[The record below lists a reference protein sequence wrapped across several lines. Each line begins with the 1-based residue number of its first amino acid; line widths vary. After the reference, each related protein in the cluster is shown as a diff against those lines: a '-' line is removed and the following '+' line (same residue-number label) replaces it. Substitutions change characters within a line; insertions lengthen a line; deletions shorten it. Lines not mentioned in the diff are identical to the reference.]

1 MGEKPKDRTSRKEK
15 LNRATRKVDIGSEN
29 LYNRDTGEITQVP
42 KIVVE
47 SGDVNFEKIWLWH
60 LCDAYQ
66 LIGNKSVDVLN
77 HLIETRNSENIV
89 LGSQRKLAD
98 MCGVS
103 IATFSR
109 VMSVLKE
116 HKIVTMPQQGVYR
129 LSPEMIWKGGHQGR
143 MQVLIEYK
151 NEIAK
156 QPPVTREQER
166 KRLEREL
173 KDVVSQLDELK
184 QKMLILSQAEESP
197 VETAAAE

>member
-1 MGEKPKDRTSRKEK
+1 MGTEPKDRKSRSEK
-15 LNRATRKVDIGSEN
+15 INRASRKVDIGSEN
-29 LYNRDTGEITQVP
+29 LYNRETGEITQIP

-77 HLIETRNSENIV
+77 HLIETRNSENVV
-89 LGSQRKLAD
+89 LGSQRKLAE

-116 HKIVTMPQQGVYR
+116 NKIVTMPQQGVYR
-129 LSPEMIWKGGHQGR
+129 LSPEMIWKGGHHGR

-156 QPPVTREQER
+156 QAPTTKEQER
-166 KRLEREL
+166 KRLEKEL
-173 KDVVSQLDELK
+173 LGAVGKLDEIK
-184 QKMLILSQAEESP
+184 QKMLILSQSGSEDEE
-197 VETAAAE
+197 AAAE

>member
-1 MGEKPKDRTSRKEK
+1 VGTEPKDRKSRSEK
-15 LNRATRKVDIGSEN
+15 INRASRKVDIGSEN
-29 LYNRDTGEITQVP
+29 LYNRETGEITQIP

-77 HLIETRNSENIV
+77 HLIETRNSENVV
-89 LGSQRKLAD
+89 LGSQRKLAE

-116 HKIVTMPQQGVYR
+116 NKIVTMPQQGVYR
-129 LSPEMIWKGGHQGR
+129 LSPEMIWKGGHHGR

-156 QPPVTREQER
+156 QAPTTKEQER
-166 KRLEREL
+166 KRLEKEL
-173 KDVVSQLDELK
+173 LGAVGKLDEIK
-184 QKMLILSQAEESP
+184 QKMLILSQSGSEDEE
-197 VETAAAE
+197 AAAE